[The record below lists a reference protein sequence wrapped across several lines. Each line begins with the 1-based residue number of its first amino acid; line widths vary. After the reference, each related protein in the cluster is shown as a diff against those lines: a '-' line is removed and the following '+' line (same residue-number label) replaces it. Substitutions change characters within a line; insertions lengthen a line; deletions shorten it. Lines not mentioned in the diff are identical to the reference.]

1 MKVAIDM
8 GPLVSGHAV
17 RGIGVHTQILLN
29 YLRKIKD
36 LEVKAVDF
44 SKTDLSKYDIAHY
57 QSLRPYFWSLPFSKQ
72 TKIVLTIHDLIPLI
86 YPEAYPPGVKGKI
99 RYCVQKVLIKK
110 VDAIITISETS
121 KKDIVRFLGISP
133 NKINVI
139 YLAPRRIFKKM
150 KVGSWKMN
158 AVAKRYN
165 LPKKFVLYVGDV
177 NYNKNILNLAEA
189 SKIAKLPLVV
199 VGKQVVSDNFDRT
212 NVENEH
218 LVEFLNKY
226 KNDPNIL
233 RIGFIP
239 DEDLVA
245 IYNLAIVYCFP
256 SFYEGFSLTIL
267 EAMACGTPVVAS
279 KIQAHTEIAGNA
291 AFFVDPKDPK
301 EIGSGIKKIIEDESL
316 RKMLI
321 ENGLAKAND
330 YSWAKVAKETYTVY
344 EKVFRS

>member
-1 MKVAIDM
+1 
-8 GPLVSGHAV
+8 
-17 RGIGVHTQILLN
+17 
-29 YLRKIKD
+29 
-36 LEVKAVDF
+36 
-44 SKTDLSKYDIAHY
+44 
-57 QSLRPYFWSLPFSKQ
+57 
-72 TKIVLTIHDLIPLI
+72 
-86 YPEAYPPGVKGKI
+86 
-99 RYCVQKVLIKK
+99 
-110 VDAIITISETS
+110 
-121 KKDIVRFLGISP
+121 LGISP